1 MPFGGAND
9 KLQCPC
15 MKCLAL
21 LPTPTLLGSAARKK
35 HRQHFGLPSDVVIEE
50 EDIDVEEKHIEPIVG
65 LAPVDKELFA
75 KDLVLLVVNHGIS
88 WKAAEL
94 VVKLVNAH
102 ALHRFFVFPLPATTY
117 QLKKITGCRPGNA
130 KLLAVCPVCDFV
142 FDAHQ
147 HVCTPCGTPP
157 RLRAQRQ
164 LLVNDISITIK
175 QMFGNAKIAE
185 ALEYACHRKT
195 GDGDSWDADIMR
207 DIPLGTPHF
216 STSYDNTQHISSYS
230 PCYHMI
236 LKMSVTSRCIIP

>member
-15 MKCLAL
+15 MNCFAL
-21 LPTPTLLGSAARKK
+21 LPTPTLLGSRPRKK
-35 HRQHFGLPSDVVIEE
+35 HREHFGLPSVVVIEE
-50 EDIDVEEKHIEPIVG
+50 EDIDVEEKHIAPIVG

-175 QMFGNAKIAE
+175 QMFGNAR
-185 ALEYACHRKT
+185 LLR
-195 GDGDSWDADIMR
+195 
-207 DIPLGTPHF
+207 PLGMPVIEKQVTETLGMQTLCV
-216 STSYDNTQHISSYS
+216 TSHWVHLIFQH
-230 PCYHMI
+230 HMI
-236 LKMSVTSRCIIP
+236 TPSISVVTPRVII